1 MLLAYQIAEF
11 CTLKYLKNY
20 MRYQADF
27 LHAVWYSLKL
37 QISCYFAYPKCPEVI
52 NPQNRWTCLS
62 YCIDFVH
69 VARHWWELQID
80 GSILGRCGQVCLGV
94 PKLFPNNKLS
104 VTLGRFGLLC
114 LVLAYSYSSM
124 KSCKFIILH

>member
-1 MLLAYQIAEF
+1 MLLAYQIAGF

-20 MRYQADF
+20 MI
-27 LHAVWYSLKL
+27 WYWFFTCSLVSIEASK
-37 QISCYFAYPKCPEVI
+37 ISCYFAYPKCPEVT
-52 NPQNRWTCLS
+52 NPRNLWTCLS

-80 GSILGRCGQVCLGV
+80 GSILVRCGQVCLGV

-124 KSCKFIILH
+124 KSCKFIILR